1 MLIRPRIAVLVES
14 SRGYGR
20 SLLQGI
26 AAYVREHGPWTV
38 DIQERRLYDAAPK
51 WLRRWQGDG
60 IIARIANPRFAR
72 EIGRL
77 RLPTVDLVG
86 LHQIEG
92 VPVIITDHEAVVRH
106 AADHLLSLGLSQFA
120 FCGFAGS
127 YYSEKRSQY
136 FAEYMAARGHAVHV
150 FSTRSRR
157 RRLDPSALE
166 EESLP
171 PGANMAAWLRSLPKP
186 VGLLAVTDNRG
197 HQVLNV
203 CGEQAIVVPDD
214 VAVIGVDN
222 DEMLCELCEPPLSSV
237 ALNPWKVGY
246 EGAALLDRMLKGKS
260 PPRERTLIPPLGVVT
275 RKSTDVVTMVDADLA
290 AALRLIRQRACEGI
304 TIEEVLKQVP
314 ILAEHSEAAVRHDSP
329 PLTPRRDPP
338 RADRARHAVAEHDHA
353 AVGED
358 RPDDR
363 LPPHRVDVPALQ
375 AEDRRDAGPL
385 PEDVVRTGLPGRL
398 RKKAEG
404 GRSRETENTGEFGV
418 VLTGVLS
425 QFVSAFGPKVH

>member
-1 MLIRPRIAVLVES
+1 MLTRFRIAVLVES

-51 WLRRWQGDG
+51 WLRHWQGDG
-60 IIARIANPRFAR
+60 IIARIASPKFAR

-86 LHQIEG
+86 LHHVEG
-92 VPVIITDHEAVVRH
+92 VPVIITDHQAVVRH

-136 FAEYMAARGHAVHV
+136 FAEYMAARGHAVHA

-171 PGANMAAWLRSLPKP
+171 PGAKMAAWLRSLPKP

-203 CGEQAIVVPDD
+203 CGEQAIVVPDE

-314 ILAEHSEAAVRHDSP
+314 ISRSTLKRRFATILRRSPHDEIRRVQIERVMHLLSTTTLPLAKIAQMTGFPHVESMC
-329 PLTPRRDPP
+329 
-338 RADRARHAVAEHDHA
+338 
-353 AVGED
+353 
-358 RPDDR
+358 R
-363 LPPHRVDVPALQ
+363 LFKQ
-375 AEDRRDAGPL
+375 K
-385 PEDVVRTGLPGRL
+385 TGVTPGRY
-398 RKKAEG
+398 RKMWSDQG
-404 GRSRETENTGEFGV
+404 F
-418 VLTGVLS
+418 
-425 QFVSAFGPKVH
+425 PKG

>member
-1 MLIRPRIAVLVES
+1 M
-14 SRGYGR
+14 
-20 SLLQGI
+20 
-26 AAYVREHGPWTV
+26 
-38 DIQERRLYDAAPK
+38 
-51 WLRRWQGDG
+51 
-60 IIARIANPRFAR
+60 
-72 EIGRL
+72 
-77 RLPTVDLVG
+77 
-86 LHQIEG
+86 
-92 VPVIITDHEAVVRH
+92 
-106 AADHLLSLGLSQFA
+106 
-120 FCGFAGS
+120 
-127 YYSEKRSQY
+127 
-136 FAEYMAARGHAVHV
+136 
-150 FSTRSRR
+150 
-157 RRLDPSALE
+157 DPSALE

-314 ILAEHSEAAVRHDSP
+314 ISRSTLKRRFATILRRSPHDEIRRVQIERVMQLLSTTTLPLAKIAQMTGFPHIESMC
-329 PLTPRRDPP
+329 
-338 RADRARHAVAEHDHA
+338 
-353 AVGED
+353 
-358 RPDDR
+358 R
-363 LPPHRVDVPALQ
+363 LFKQ
-375 AEDRRDAGPL
+375 K
-385 PEDVVRTGLPGRL
+385 TGVTPGRY
-398 RKKAEG
+398 RKMWSEQGFPG
-404 GRSRETENTGEFGV
+404 G
-418 VLTGVLS
+418 
-425 QFVSAFGPKVH
+425 